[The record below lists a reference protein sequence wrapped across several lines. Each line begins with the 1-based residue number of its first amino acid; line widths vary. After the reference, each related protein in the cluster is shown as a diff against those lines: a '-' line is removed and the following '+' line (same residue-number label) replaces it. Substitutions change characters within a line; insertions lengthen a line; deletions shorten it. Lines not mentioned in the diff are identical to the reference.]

1 MVKELKAARLLRERE
16 LILEALRAQQR
27 QGCRGDA
34 DPVDSVVLRNV
45 LSYLGVSMSRPE
57 LAEQIRYLEEK
68 QYVSTD
74 ERAMGELKTVLVEIT
89 PKGQDV
95 LDGLIN
101 DATII
106 AP

>member
-1 MVKELKAARLLRERE
+1 MVKELKAARILRERE

-27 QGCRGDA
+27 QGCRGES

-57 LAEQIRYLEEK
+57 LQEQIHYLEEK
-68 QYVSTD
+68 GYVTTD

-95 LDGLIN
+95 LDGLIT
-101 DATII
+101 DHTIV

>member
-27 QGCRGDA
+27 QGCRGES

-45 LSYLGVSMSRPE
+45 LSYLGVSMTRPE

-68 QYVSTD
+68 GYIATE
-74 ERAMGELKTVLVEIT
+74 ERSLAELKTVLVEIT

-95 LDGLIN
+95 LDGLVQ
-101 DATII
+101 DPTII